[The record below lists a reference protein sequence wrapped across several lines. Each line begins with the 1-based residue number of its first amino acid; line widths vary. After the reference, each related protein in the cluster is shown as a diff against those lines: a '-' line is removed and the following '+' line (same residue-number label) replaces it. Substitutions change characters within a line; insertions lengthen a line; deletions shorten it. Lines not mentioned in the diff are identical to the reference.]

1 MTAGN
6 LTINYIILNI
16 FICVLNDNILTFT
29 VNVLFEL

>member
-6 LTINYIILNI
+6 LTINYIIQNI